1 MLMQMWCVHHQSVQP
16 VQWQVY
22 WIEAQRKD
30 PEVVRLHFMDHQT
43 QRKSSGGQ
51 GHGSGFAEFFRSHQI
66 ASQLTVY
73 KE

>member
-43 QRKSSGGQ
+43 Q
-51 GHGSGFAEFFRSHQI
+51 
-66 ASQLTVY
+66 
-73 KE
+73 